1 MKTQNAP
8 QSWEIKDRLYVLK
21 SGIQPLVF
29 TLPSR
34 HTGRKSLLWFD
45 EETGVQKEIRYAT
58 NQASPLV
65 EEQKGSATLGHIV
78 FRDGTLQVPK
88 QKQNLQKLLS
98 LYHPLSGKRFTEL
111 DNVEIARDEVY
122 DIELEIFALT
132 AE

>member
-1 MKTQNAP
+1 MKTKNAP

-78 FRDGTLQVPK
+78 FRDGTLQG
-88 QKQNLQKLLS
+88 QNKNKIYKSYS
-98 LYHPLSGKRFTEL
+98 LYITPQRMCYLKNTMR
-111 DNVEIARDEVY
+111 
-122 DIELEIFALT
+122 
-132 AE
+132 